1 MKSLPASVRAR
12 YAAPEPTEAGATPM
26 NDTVKMFLIS
36 LITAVLVQVLLG
48 PQIQRMQQQQHGVPV
63 APVAVPTQPVAAQPA
78 PPVPVAPAPVVEA
91 AIPAP
96 EFVGT
101 TIKDARKIAVS
112 QSIIIIQDGDR
123 EAPDKTPGEILE
135 QNPPAGTLLTSTRE
149 IRVIVA
155 RAREAKL
162 PNLVGKPLPE
172 AKAALDGLGVEF
184 TEVPKDSSKTPGT
197 ILGQK
202 PAAGVKVQ
210 PGTTVE
216 LTVAALPL
224 IEVPAVTGK
233 YLNKARTLL
242 KDTGL
247 EVGDIKRVE
256 HEEHGENYVLRQ
268 DPAAGAKVPF
278 GTTITLTVV
287 APN

>member
-1 MKSLPASVRAR
+1 
-12 YAAPEPTEAGATPM
+12 M

-48 PQIQRMQQQQHGVPV
+48 PQIQRMQQQQQGVPV
-63 APVAVPTQPVAAQPA
+63 ATAPVQVQPAPAQPA
-78 PPVPVAPAPVVEA
+78 PQAPIQPAPQAEA

-123 EAPDKTPGEILE
+123 ETPDKTPGEILE
-135 QNPPAGTLLTSTRE
+135 QNPPAGTMLTSTRE
-149 IRVIVA
+149 IRVVVA
-155 RAREAKL
+155 RAREAKV
-162 PNLVGKPLPE
+162 PNLIGKPIGE
-172 AKAALDGLGVEF
+172 AKATLQGLGVEF
-184 TEVPKDSSKTPGT
+184 TEQQKDSSKTPGT
-197 ILGQK
+197 VLSQK

-210 PGTTVE
+210 PGTSVE
-216 LTVAALPL
+216 LTIAALPL

-233 YLNKARTLL
+233 YLNKAKTIL
-242 KDTGL
+242 KDSGL
-247 EVGDIKRVE
+247 DAGDIKRVE
-256 HEEHGENYVLRQ
+256 HEEHGENYVLKQ

>member
-1 MKSLPASVRAR
+1 
-12 YAAPEPTEAGATPM
+12 M

-48 PQIQRMQQQQHGVPV
+48 PQIQRMQQQQAGGQVVGTP
-63 APVAVPTQPVAAQPA
+63 APVQPAAPTPTQPA
-78 PPVPVAPAPVVEA
+78 PVQPVPDPVPA

-101 TIKDARKIAVS
+101 TIKDARKIAIS

-135 QNPPAGTLLTSTRE
+135 QNPPAGTLLTTTRE
-149 IRVIVA
+149 IRVVVA
-155 RAREAKL
+155 KAREAKV
-162 PNLVGKPLPE
+162 PNLVGKTIVE
-172 AKAALDGLGVEF
+172 AKASLDALGVEI
-184 TEVPKDSSKTPGT
+184 TEVTKDSSKTPGT
-197 ILGQK
+197 VLSQK
-202 PAAGVKVQ
+202 PAAGVKIQ
-210 PGTTVE
+210 PGTPVE
-216 LTVAALPL
+216 LTIAALPL
-224 IEVPAVTGK
+224 IEVPTVTGK
-233 YLNKARTLL
+233 YLNKAKSAL
-242 KDTGL
+242 KDAGL
-247 EVGDIKRVE
+247 DVGDVKRVE
-256 HEEHGENYVLRQ
+256 HEEHGENYVLKQ

>member
-1 MKSLPASVRAR
+1 
-12 YAAPEPTEAGATPM
+12 M

-48 PQIQRMQQQQHGVPV
+48 PQIQRMQQQQQGVAV
-63 APVAVPTQPVAAQPA
+63 APAPVPTQPVAQPT
-78 PPVPVAPAPVVEA
+78 PQVPVPPAPVAEA

-172 AKAALDGLGVEF
+172 AKSALDGLGVEF
-184 TEVPKDSSKTPGT
+184 TEVQKDSSKTPGT
-197 ILGQK
+197 VLSQK

-216 LTVAALPL
+216 LTIAALPL
-224 IEVPAVTGK
+224 LEVPAVTGK

>member
-1 MKSLPASVRAR
+1 
-12 YAAPEPTEAGATPM
+12 M

-48 PQIQRMQQQQHGVPV
+48 PQIQRMQMQQQGLPV
-63 APVAVPTQPVAAQPA
+63 APVATAPVQPAPAPAAPAQPA
-78 PPVPVAPAPVVEA
+78 APVVPETP

-101 TIKDARKIAVS
+101 SIKEARKIAS
-112 QSIIIIQDGDR
+112 GLSIIIIQDGDR
-123 EAPDKTPGEILE
+123 EVPDKPPGEIVE
-135 QNPPAGTLLTSTRE
+135 QNPPAGTMLTSTRE

-162 PNLVGKPLPE
+162 PNLVGKPIAE
-172 AKAALDGLGVEF
+172 AKATLDGLGVEF

-197 ILGQK
+197 ILAQK
-202 PAAGVKVQ
+202 PNPGVKVQ

-233 YLNKARTLL
+233 YLNKARTML
-242 KDTGL
+242 KDSGL

-278 GTTITLTVV
+278 GTTINLTVV

>member
-1 MKSLPASVRAR
+1 
-12 YAAPEPTEAGATPM
+12 M

-48 PQIQRMQQQQHGVPV
+48 PQIQRMQQQQHQVP
-63 APVAVPTQPVAAQPA
+63 APVAL
-78 PPVPVAPAPVVEA
+78 APAPVPSAPTQPSPQAPAPPTAPAEA

-135 QNPPAGTLLTSTRE
+135 QNPTAGTMLTSTRE

-155 RAREAKL
+155 RAREAKV
-162 PNLVGKPLPE
+162 PNLVGKPIAE
-172 AKAALDGLGVEF
+172 AKSTLAGLGVEF

-197 ILGQK
+197 VLSQK

-210 PGTTVE
+210 PGTSVE
-216 LTVAALPL
+216 LTIAALPL

-233 YLNKARTLL
+233 YLNKAKTVL
-242 KDTGL
+242 KDSGL
-247 EVGDIKRVE
+247 DVGDIKRVE
-256 HEEHGENYVLRQ
+256 HEEHGENYVLKQ

>member
-1 MKSLPASVRAR
+1 
-12 YAAPEPTEAGATPM
+12 M

-48 PQIQRMQQQQHGVPV
+48 PQIQRMQQQQQQVP
-63 APVAVPTQPVAAQPA
+63 AG
-78 PPVPVAPAPVVEA
+78 PVAPAPAPVQVQPTPQTPTQPPPQAEA

-123 EAPDKTPGEILE
+123 EAPDKPPGEILE
-135 QNPPAGTLLTSTRE
+135 QNPTAGTMLTSTRE

-155 RAREAKL
+155 RAREAKV
-162 PNLVGKPLPE
+162 PNLVGKPIAE
-172 AKAALDGLGVEF
+172 AKASLEGLGVEF
-184 TEVPKDSSKTPGT
+184 TEIPKDSSKTPGT
-197 ILGQK
+197 VLGQK

-210 PGTTVE
+210 PGTSVE
-216 LTVAALPL
+216 LTIAALPL

-233 YLNKARTLL
+233 YLNKAKTLL
-242 KDTGL
+242 KDSGL
-247 EVGDIKRVE
+247 DVGDVKRVE
-256 HEEHGENYVLRQ
+256 HEEHGENYVLKQ
-268 DPAAGAKVPF
+268 DPAPGAKVPF